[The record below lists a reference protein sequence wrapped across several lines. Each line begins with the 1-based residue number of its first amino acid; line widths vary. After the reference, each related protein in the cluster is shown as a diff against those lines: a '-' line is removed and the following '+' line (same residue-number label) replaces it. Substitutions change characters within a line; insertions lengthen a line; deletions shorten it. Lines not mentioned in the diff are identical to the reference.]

1 VSATRQRLLQTR
13 EEWSARNTALAASL
27 ADLIEP
33 HIQLATQRGIEVGC
47 QNGRILD
54 ELVDRTALHWVGV
67 DPVISDAAQ
76 SPRHNVYMTHGVAHA
91 IPFSDESFD
100 CVVLAN
106 VYEHI
111 EPDLRDGSLREI
123 RRVLAPGGILVG
135 QLPNPYFPIESHSRL
150 PFMGWLPYRAQL
162 LYWRLSP
169 VAWDHGFYVVT
180 VRDLRRRAERM
191 GLETLLVRKFNYPRA
206 AIPESVRWAAR
217 LLAKTMEVFP
227 WSWQFVFRVPTAE

>member
-1 VSATRQRLLQTR
+1 
-13 EEWSARNTALAASL
+13 
-27 ADLIEP
+27 
-33 HIQLATQRGIEVGC
+33 
-47 QNGRILD
+47 
-54 ELVDRTALHWVGV
+54 
-67 DPVISDAAQ
+67 
-76 SPRHNVYMTHGVAHA
+76 MTHGVAHA

-111 EPDLRDGSLREI
+111 EPDLRDASLREI

-162 LYWRLSP
+162 FYWRLSP
-169 VAWDHGFYVVT
+169 VPWDHDFYVVT

-191 GLETLLVRKFNYPRA
+191 GFETLLVRKFNYPPA
-206 AIPESVRWAAR
+206 AIPESLRWAAR
-217 LLAKTMEVFP
+217 LLAKTMEVVP